1 MELTG
6 RQSKILYGVI
16 HEYVT
21 SRVPIS
27 SKRILEI
34 TNLECS
40 SATIRS
46 EMKTLEGLGY
56 IEQPHTSAGRVPTD
70 KGLRFYVECL
80 KSVRQEATKASAE
93 LETVSEFALT
103 NVEDYLQ
110 NVTVFLSHW
119 MNGMAVI
126 ERPFIDR
133 LRIQRIAI
141 SEIAKN
147 YWMVVLMTDMG
158 LAESFLLFLED
169 SLEASSLEQ
178 YLTQK
183 LHGLPLEEVKPL
195 LETIHFQDHT
205 WYDSHYEP
213 LLLFL
218 GKMVQQATQVKYH
231 KHGMEKLIQDDSIP
245 KESLKKFLDF
255 MQNERKLT
263 SLFDELQEDGHSTAI
278 NIGREMRREELF
290 DFSLFFTGYRLED
303 KPIGRIVVFTS
314 KVTDYWDNLKSL
326 QYAGDRLT
334 EYLTK
339 ITLMGRS
346 REV

>member
-6 RQSKILYGVI
+6 RQSTILYAVI

-21 SRVPIS
+21 SRVPVS

-46 EMKTLEGLGY
+46 EMKTLEGLGF

-80 KSVRQEATKASAE
+80 KCVRQETAQTSAE
-93 LETVSEFALT
+93 LEMVSEYALT

-133 LRIQRIAI
+133 LRIQRITI

-147 YWMVVLMTDMG
+147 YWMVILVTDMG
-158 LAESFLLFLED
+158 LAENFLLFLED
-169 SLEASSLEQ
+169 TLEATSLEQ

-195 LETIHFQDHT
+195 LDTIHFQDHT
-205 WYDSHYEP
+205 WYDFHYEP
-213 LLLFL
+213 LFLFL

-245 KESLKKFLDF
+245 KESLKKFIGF
-255 MQNERKLT
+255 MQNERQLAD
-263 SLFDELQEDGHSTAI
+263 LFDELQKDGHTTAI
-278 NIGREMRREELF
+278 TIGREMRREELL

-339 ITLMGRS
+339 ITLM
-346 REV
+346 